1 MLNHQKTDLYQP
13 ETIAD
18 SLAILAELGSRG
30 AVMAGGT
37 WIMRAPLRNEALAQ
51 AYVTIARIPELHQ
64 VVVTDTH
71 VTIGSGVTHAQLAR
85 DLQGVPELSGMMAA
99 AGDSANPAVRQTAT
113 VGGNLCAVGFPA
125 ADIVPALLCQGAE
138 VEFET
143 LEGGRRRMG
152 LAAFQKK
159 LDTLQPASLL
169 LHILVPRRRAISAH
183 ARLPLRKAGDYP
195 VAIASVSVERRPD
208 GLISNAAIGIGS
220 VEAAARRWGSL
231 EEAISGLPYNS
242 PLIQQCASDLAG
254 EFVGRDGPEVP
265 GWYRVHVL
273 PTLVRR
279 AFEKLQKH

>member
-1 MLNHQKTDLYQP
+1 MQNHQKIGRYQP
-13 ETIAD
+13 ETIAH

-64 VVVTDTH
+64 VVVNDTH

-85 DLQGVPELSGMMAA
+85 DLQAVPQLGGLMAA
-99 AGDSANPAVRQTAT
+99 AGDSANPAVRQAAT
-113 VGGNLCAVGFPA
+113 VGGNLCAVGFSA
-125 ADIVPALLCQGAE
+125 ADIVPALLCQDAE
-138 VEFET
+138 VELET

-152 LAAFQKK
+152 LAAFLKNW
-159 LDTLQPASLL
+159 DTLRPTSLL
-169 LHILVPRRRAISAH
+169 LHVLVPRRHAISAH

-195 VAIASVSVERRPD
+195 VAIVSVSVERRQD
-208 GLISNAAIGIGS
+208 GSIGNAAVGIGS
-220 VEAAARRWGSL
+220 VEAAVRRWSSL
-231 EEAISGLPYNS
+231 EEAISGLPFNS
-242 PLIQQCASDLAG
+242 PLIQQYASDRAS
-254 EFVGRDGPEVP
+254 EFVGREGPEVP

-273 PTLVRR
+273 PALVRR